1 MTDSHSGGESQAM
14 TQGADQQPQELT
26 QALSQPAQPA
36 QQWTWWVA
44 E

>member
-1 MTDSHSGGESQAM
+1 M

>member
-1 MTDSHSGGESQAM
+1 M

-36 QQWTWWVA
+36 QPAQQWTWWVA